1 MGLIE
6 SLLPSTVPAGKR
18 AETAHLHFT
27 ARAARLGRT
36 TTVST
41 AFSPYAHPRA
51 QMIYDRPRRRG
62 RGSVIGLR
70 LAGDPQQH
78 LSQPNS
84 RNTRDVLKSS
94 LAMSWH
100 HGNHMLRVH
109 SNRPHARMRA
119 FLAYAR
125 GCCMCESS
133 SPPATRASTTTGT
146 ASTSVCRDRRLRLL
160 CVIAA
165 RKLPR

>member
-100 HGNHMLRVH
+100 HGNHMLVCTRIV
-109 SNRPHARMRA
+109 PTHACVPSSPMRA
-119 FLAYAR
+119 AAACVRAAVRPPRAPAPRREPRAR
-125 GCCMCESS
+125 ASAGTGACGCC
-133 SPPATRASTTTGT
+133 A
-146 ASTSVCRDRRLRLL
+146 
-160 CVIAA
+160 
-165 RKLPR
+165 